1 MKLKALLLTL
11 LLPIGLAANYPT
23 LADESVRLNYSL
35 NELHP
40 IWRDRIQSFL
50 DKDVIP
56 LIDLESR
63 LKRKDGKRYLEDSL
77 DTMDALGIALIA
89 FDTNQAKKDGRD
101 GYRWETY
108 SVELTNAYPDR
119 FIPTT
124 NGGTNRN
131 WFRQKDDDKYSY
143 IYQLEKY
150 IDSGEYAIMGELE
163 VRHYWS
169 NGSCKRGGG
178 RDIDMPL
185 NSENGHRLFSLSERT
200 GVPFVI
206 HLEPE
211 DKPLEDLE
219 QMLSAYPGA
228 KVIIAH
234 FTQIRNPSEETKFD
248 PQFVR
253 YLLSKYSNLYYDLS
267 IGEPGRRYKC
277 TDELDTYIWKVDD
290 EDPFGRQEDKLKPEY
305 KDILNEFSDRFV
317 AAFDYGGGRPPL
329 ATFLHRR
336 VSNIRLIISDLS
348 TQAKHNI
355 GYRNAWKLLTG
366 KDWD

>member
-40 IWRDRIQSFL
+40 IWSDRIQSFL

-124 NGGTNRN
+124 NGLGTIFFLNLT
-131 WFRQKDDDKYSY
+131 FF
-143 IYQLEKY
+143 
-150 IDSGEYAIMGELE
+150 
-163 VRHYWS
+163 
-169 NGSCKRGGG
+169 
-178 RDIDMPL
+178 PL
-185 NSENGHRLFSLSERT
+185 
-200 GVPFVI
+200 
-206 HLEPE
+206 
-211 DKPLEDLE
+211 
-219 QMLSAYPGA
+219 
-228 KVIIAH
+228 
-234 FTQIRNPSEETKFD
+234 PS
-248 PQFVR
+248 
-253 YLLSKYSNLYYDLS
+253 
-267 IGEPGRRYKC
+267 
-277 TDELDTYIWKVDD
+277 TY
-290 EDPFGRQEDKLKPEY
+290 
-305 KDILNEFSDRFV
+305 
-317 AAFDYGGGRPPL
+317 
-329 ATFLHRR
+329 
-336 VSNIRLIISDLS
+336 
-348 TQAKHNI
+348 
-355 GYRNAWKLLTG
+355 
-366 KDWD
+366 